1 MKILDTMVTKCLGVL
16 QTYYTFVCFS
26 LCCGF
31 TKILPESSGTT
42 LHHHQGMLAVV
53 SILSRTTANILATQL
68 QRQVLSV
75 YGMKFSVLPMQI
87 GQISVGRFH

>member
-1 MKILDTMVTKCLGVL
+1 VVL
-16 QTYYTFVCFS
+16 
-26 LCCGF
+26 
-31 TKILPESSGTT
+31 
-42 LHHHQGMLAVV
+42 
-53 SILSRTTANILATQL
+53 ILSSTTANILATQL